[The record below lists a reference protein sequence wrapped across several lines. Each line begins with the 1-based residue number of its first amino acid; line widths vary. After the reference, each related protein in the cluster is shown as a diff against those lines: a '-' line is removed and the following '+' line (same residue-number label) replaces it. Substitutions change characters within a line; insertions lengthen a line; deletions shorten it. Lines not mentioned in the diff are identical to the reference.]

1 MSTDEPCPICGTT
14 LTHKPKNRS
23 DHDAWHISCDV
34 CGQFYISDEAV
45 QDFVRSLRQTL
56 TPIHAATASYLTRQ
70 KVGMPMWD
78 GKPLLTTVF
87 FEELLRDR
95 FELPTPPE
103 QADKLLRLIGN
114 NHRSEGQELKE
125 LPKDVRAQIGAFS
138 NAEAEVLVIELE
150 KLGLVRRVDS
160 TTMQGPKSRN
170 ISLTLRGWEKWRG
183 LGRRGGGSAN
193 GFIAMQFGDALLD
206 QIVKERIQPDVKH
219 RLGIA
224 IVRVDDE
231 KRAGLID
238 NIMRQHIQ
246 DAAFVLAD
254 LTHGN
259 KGAYWEAGYAE
270 GLGKPVIYLCERD
283 VFDSGKAHFD
293 VNHSQTVMWDKD
305 DLDQFINDLCATIK
319 NTLQH
324 MELDAR

>member
-1 MSTDEPCPICGTT
+1 MSTDETCPICETM
-14 LTHKPKNRS
+14 LTHKPQNRF
-23 DHDAWHISCDV
+23 DRDVWNISCGV
-34 CGQFYISDEAV
+34 CGQFYVSHEAV
-45 QDFVRSLRQTL
+45 HDFVHSKRTTL
-56 TPIHAATASYLTRQ
+56 TQVQAATASYLVKQ
-70 KVGMPMWD
+70 QVGMPLLD
-78 GKPLLTTVF
+78 GRPLLTTAF
-87 FEELLRDR
+87 FEELLRGKY
-95 FELPTPPE
+95 ELPTPPE
-103 QADKLLRLIGN
+103 QADKLLRFIGN
-114 NHRSEGQELKE
+114 NHRSDGQALKE
-125 LPKDVRAQIGAFS
+125 LPSDVCAQIGAFS
-138 NAEAEVLVIELE
+138 NLEAEALVVELE

-160 TTMQGPKSRN
+160 TTMKGPKSRN

-206 QIVKERIQPDVKH
+206 QIVKERIQPDVRD
-219 RLGIA
+219 RLGIE